1 MSDRRYQVHFLF
13 PNATVS
19 ALGGN
24 TSADQKARDAA
35 KSEARSHAA
44 RISHSSKDSRPLVR
58 RVRPPK
64 PLRGG
69 SGVGGV
75 VASSTSSESSE
86 THDTESSPGSSS
98 VGKIEIGL
106 ENTDRRASP
115 STLPLLKFRLNISTG
130 RNQHP
135 LLPPDPEQGDDDNE
149 DIEDAKRR
157 TRAASVPIKLP
168 KDISKSSL
176 DPFARAALELSVPD
190 QHLLHL
196 YLTTVPDQIYGST
209 TGIVASTARH
219 STVEVVATNEIVV
232 LWLLLVIESQIVSF
246 QPTKKDRQLSI
257 LTRRSLVYRL
267 MHARLTKQESSLM
280 DDYVLA
286 VAIAGGCEHRMGNA
300 KSAQYH
306 VRAARK
312 LLNLRG
318 GVQSVRRITYPLGLM
333 VVNVFV
339 ENGVDGLWKTHSDL
353 QKQLTRISQWLR
365 DVQLWN
371 FNLRSNSSNPFRQA
385 HNQHLKSDFDPDAD
399 ENEASSTDALSR
411 RARAFAPKTALFDYV
426 DLPAGEL
433 DDAPCRFYLGA
444 LFAINTALWA
454 FQDSDRTTIAYLDG
468 LTTAVE
474 MSAPSNLALRAG
486 GAKLPSLL
494 LILMI
499 AHNAAA
505 AADVVGGWPEEAAGA
520 HTVFHVEEVFEFV
533 EMMMMAGA
541 TSRTG
546 MLKALSSWL
555 TTGIANSSDLAFVN
569 NSKLDIWAGEVEDR
583 WLSNTPNSTATKR
596 ANGR

>member
-1 MSDRRYQVHFLF
+1 MSGHRYQIHFLS
-13 PNATVS
+13 PNATIS

-24 TSADQKARDAA
+24 TSANRKALDAA

-44 RISHSSKDSRPLVR
+44 RVSHSFKDSKPPAR
-58 RVRPPK
+58 RVRTPR

-69 SGVGGV
+69 SEARGG
-75 VASSTSSESSE
+75 ASVSTSPDSSHTQGSESSP
-86 THDTESSPGSSS
+86 ESSSS
-98 VGKIEIGL
+98 GKIELEL
-106 ENTDRRASP
+106 ENTDRRAST
-115 STLPLLKFRLNISTG
+115 SALSILKFRLNVSTG

-135 LLPPDPEQGDDDNE
+135 LSSHRAEKDEDENE

-157 TRAASVPIKLP
+157 TRAASVPVKLP
-168 KDISKSSL
+168 KDIRKSSL

-209 TGIVASTARH
+209 TGVVASTARH
-219 STVEVVATNEIVV
+219 STVGVVATNEIVV

-257 LTRRSLVYRL
+257 LARRSLVYRL
-267 MHARLTKQESSLM
+267 MNARLSEQGSSLM

-286 VAIAGGCEHRMGNA
+286 VAIAGGCEHRMGNT

-312 LLNLRG
+312 LLELRG
-318 GVQSVRRITYPLGLM
+318 GTRSVRGITYPLGLM

-339 ENGVDGLWKTHSDL
+339 ENGVDGLWKTHSGL
-353 QKQLTRISQWLR
+353 QKKLKGVSQWVR

-371 FNLRSNSSNPFRQA
+371 FNLRAHASKALRQVNNDPMKPDPDSGVDEEDSNSSG
-385 HNQHLKSDFDPDAD
+385 
-399 ENEASSTDALSR
+399 
-411 RARAFAPKTALFDYV
+411 RARAFASETALFDYV
-426 DLPAGEL
+426 ELPAGEL
-433 DDAPCRFYLGA
+433 DDAQCRFYLGA

-454 FQDSDRTTIAYLDG
+454 FRDSDRTTNAYLQG

-486 GAKLPSLL
+486 GAKLPSLV

-499 AHNAAA
+499 AHNAAD
-505 AADVVGGWPEEAAGA
+505 ADADAERRTGPAD
-520 HTVFHVEEVFEFV
+520 TVFHVDEVFEFV
-533 EMMMMAGA
+533 EMAMMASSK
-541 TSRTG
+541 TRTDVLSA
-546 MLKALSSWL
+546 MSSWL
-555 TTGIANSSDLAFVN
+555 TADMATPGDLAFVN
-569 NSKLDIWAGEVEDR
+569 NAKLDIWAGEVEER
-583 WLSNTPNSTATKR
+583 WLSDRTSNPAATH
-596 ANGR
+596 ADGR